1 MNRIARIVLGGLLG
15 AVVFTGPASARPVQ
29 DQGSKQR
36 DPAKYEAWLKK
47 EVRHQLVMLPYY
59 SVFDNLFYQSQG
71 DKVILGGQVVRPSL
85 KSDAEAAVK
94 EIEGISEVVNN
105 IEVLPVSPN
114 DDRIRRAVFR
124 AIFRDTVLSKYGLQA
139 VPPIHIIVKN
149 GNVALEG
156 VVDNDMDRNV
166 ANIRASGVA
175 GVFSVKNNLTVVK
188 G

>member
-15 AVVFTGPASARPVQ
+15 TVVLTGPASARLAQ

-47 EVRHQLVMLPYY
+47 QVRHQLVMLPYY
-59 SVFDNLFYQSQG
+59 SVFDNLFFEIQG

-94 EIEGISEVVNN
+94 EIEGVSEVVNN
-105 IEVLPVSPN
+105 IEILPVSPN

-124 AIFRDTVLSKYGLQA
+124 AIFRDTVLSKYGVQA

-149 GNVALEG
+149 GNVTLEG
-156 VVDNDMDRNV
+156 VVDSEMDRNV
-166 ANIRASGVA
+166 ANIRANGVS
-175 GVFSVKNNLTVVK
+175 GVFSVKNNLRVVK